1 MMAFAKI
8 GVAIAALGLVA
19 CPSSLALAGDA
30 AHPTVIELFQSQGCS
45 SCPPAEANVG
55 AVSDRADVLALSFE
69 VDYWDRLGWKDTFS
83 KAAWT
88 ARQYAYARAMGQDGV
103 YTPQVVV
110 NGRVAGDALEPG
122 SLAGLMSRGDRGA
135 GGPSIG
141 FSGGVVTVG
150 AGAAPA
156 GGADVWLAR
165 YIPHTVEVA
174 IPRGENGGH
183 TLPYKDVVR
192 EMVLLGKWR
201 GQAETFPVTGGSD
214 PGPRRGGARAG
225 ERGRAD
231 PRGGEKIKA
240 VWSFPR
246 KRESRGVGESLDAR
260 FRGHDIRPR
269 RSIAVACSAR
279 KVGRAVLD
287 VLGADFIER
296 EGGNGLTREVQL
308 GKIDRTHPAVV
319 HRPIIIDLMAHV
331 GDDRPLRVA
340 EMEVLGSRL
349 RAPVPSECRN
359 C

>member
-19 CPSSLALAGDA
+19 CPSRLALAGDA

-135 GGPSIG
+135 GGPSVG
-141 FSGGVVTVG
+141 FSGGAVTVG

-201 GQAETFPVTGGSD
+201 GQAETFPVRGGSD
-214 PGPRRGGARAG
+214 PGLGEAAIVQANGAGPILA
-225 ERGRAD
+225 A
-231 PRGGEKIKA
+231 A
-240 VWSFPR
+240 
-246 KRESRGVGESLDAR
+246 KR
-260 FRGHDIRPR
+260 
-269 RSIAVACSAR
+269 
-279 KVGRAVLD
+279 
-287 VLGADFIER
+287 
-296 EGGNGLTREVQL
+296 
-308 GKIDRTHPAVV
+308 
-319 HRPIIIDLMAHV
+319 
-331 GDDRPLRVA
+331 
-340 EMEVLGSRL
+340 
-349 RAPVPSECRN
+349 
-359 C
+359 